1 MTLVQSFRGAVLGVA
16 ADDAAE
22 GVGRLDPGVPPQLTV
37 SPASAEEVAAVL
49 GWAAQEGLGVLPLGT
64 GSHVDPVSDGPYIVL
79 ETSRL
84 TGIEEYQPADLTIT
98 AGTGTK
104 FGVVDDALRENG
116 QWAPFDPPR
125 VRERSIGGFVSDAEH
140 GPLWAG
146 YGALKNHVLGATV
159 VTGDGRILRLGGKV
173 VKNVAGY
180 DLLRPV
186 VGGRGRLGVVTSVC
200 LRAFPVPSHERVLM
214 ITGDNVLELLEMAL
228 AVGTAPILPASILVG
243 GPMTTLDGRS
253 ALVLR
258 LHGAPSTVAAD
269 QATIEAH
276 IGSLLEVPGASPG
289 RADLLLDELR
299 DHGGV
304 EPCGVEFSVL
314 PSNLPDVVSVA
325 ADAGLN
331 ALVVD
336 TYAGRIRIGSDR
348 LDPHALSEVRAAAES
363 AGGAMRVVRWA
374 GADRPAGTPHRGA
387 EVRLSKRLVSIF
399 DPGGVLWPT
408 RP

>member
-1 MTLVQSFRGAVLGVA
+1 MTLAQSLRGAASGVEIR
-16 ADDAAE
+16 DASEVA
-22 GVGRLDPGVPPQLTV
+22 GRLMPGVQPVLTA

-49 GWAAQEGLGVLPLGT
+49 GWAAQEGVGVLPLGT
-64 GSHVDPVSDGPYIVL
+64 GSHAEPVADRPFIVL

-98 AGTGTK
+98 AGSGTT
-104 FGVVDDALRENG
+104 FGEVDDALRENG

-125 VRERSIGGFVSDAEH
+125 VRERSIGGFVSVAEH

-146 YGALKNHVLGATV
+146 YGALKNHVLGATI

-200 LRAFPVPSHERVLM
+200 LRAFPIPSHERVLM
-214 ITGDNVLELLEMAL
+214 ITGPSVPDLIDLAL
-228 AVGTAPILPASILVG
+228 AVGTAPVLPASIVVAGAL
-243 GPMTTLDGRS
+243 TALDGRS

-258 LHGAPSTVAAD
+258 LHGAESTVSAD

-276 IGSLLEVPGASPG
+276 IGSSMDVVDASQGGVDALLN
-289 RADLLLDELR
+289 ELR
-299 DHGGV
+299 NSGGV
-304 EPCGVEFSVL
+304 EACGLEVSVL
-314 PSNLPDVVSVA
+314 PTHLPEVLSAVEEAGV
-325 ADAGLN
+325 DAF
-331 ALVVD
+331 VVD
-336 TYAGRIRIGSDR
+336 SYAGRIRIGSDR
-348 LDPHALSEVRAAAES
+348 LDPQAVEMVRVVAES
-363 AGGAMRVVRWA
+363 AGGALRVGRWA
-374 GADRPAGTPHRGA
+374 GSDRPAGTPHRDA
-387 EVRLSKRLVSIF
+387 EIRLSERLVSIF

>member
-1 MTLVQSFRGAVLGVA
+1 MTLVQSFRGAVSGVEVR
-16 ADDAAE
+16 DAPE
-22 GVGRLDPGVPPQLTV
+22 GVPAHDPGAPPELTA

-49 GWAAQEGLGVLPLGT
+49 GWAAQEGVGVLPLGT
-64 GSHVDPVSDGPYIVL
+64 GSHAGPVTGGPYIVL

-84 TGIEEYQPADLTIT
+84 EGIEEYEPADLTIT
-98 AGTGTK
+98 ARTGTK

-125 VRERSIGGFVSDAEH
+125 VRERSLGGFVSDAQH
-140 GPLWAG
+140 APLWAG

-200 LRAFPVPSHERVLM
+200 LRAFPIPSYERVLM
-214 ITGDNVLELLEMAL
+214 ITGANVPELLEIAL

-243 GPMTTLDGRS
+243 GPLTTLEGRS

-258 LHGAPSTVAAD
+258 LHGAQSTVAAD

-276 IGSLLEVPGASPG
+276 IGSSLEAVDGSVG
-289 RADLLLDELR
+289 KADALLDELR
-299 DHGGV
+299 DYGGV
-304 EPCGVEFSVL
+304 EPCGVELSVL
-314 PSNLPDVVSVA
+314 PSHLPEVLSVA
-325 ADAGLN
+325 ADAGLSS
-331 ALVVD
+331 LVAD

-348 LDPHALSEVRAAAES
+348 LDARALHVVRAAAES
-363 AGGAMRVVRWA
+363 AGGAMRVVRWF
-374 GADRPAGTPHRGA
+374 GPDRPAGTPHRGA
-387 EVRLSKRLVSIF
+387 EVRLSDRLVSIF